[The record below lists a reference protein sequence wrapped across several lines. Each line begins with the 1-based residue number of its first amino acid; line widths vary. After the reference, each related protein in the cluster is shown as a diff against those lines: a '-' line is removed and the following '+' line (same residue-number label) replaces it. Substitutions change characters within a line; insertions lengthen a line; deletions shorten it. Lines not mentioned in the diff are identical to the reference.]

1 MENGTRIEAKIDALT
16 KVVNDMNER
25 LGRYDERGLL
35 LEKRFDTYLE
45 RDRLATCPVRG
56 DVPHICEQVDEIIK
70 VQMACEKRLDIMR
83 DDILDIRTRFKF
95 MRWITAGLIALISS
109 GGIIVGILAATHI
122 I

>member
-16 KVVNDMNER
+16 KVVNEMNER
-25 LGRYDERGLL
+25 LGRYDERGTL
-35 LEKRFDTYLE
+35 LEKRFDNFLD
-45 RDRLATCPVRG
+45 RDRLATCPLRA
-56 DVPHICEQVDEIIK
+56 DVPYLCNQVDEIIK
-70 VQMACEKRLDIMR
+70 VQSACEKRLDVMR

-95 MRWITAGLIALISS
+95 MRWVTAGLIALISS